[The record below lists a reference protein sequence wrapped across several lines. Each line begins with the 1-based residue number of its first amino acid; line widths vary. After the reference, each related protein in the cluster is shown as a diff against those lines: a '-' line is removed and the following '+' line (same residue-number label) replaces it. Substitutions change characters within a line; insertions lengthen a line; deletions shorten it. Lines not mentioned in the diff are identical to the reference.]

1 VAGRDSGTAKEA
13 SPEAATRGL
22 VAVALG
28 WLLPGLGHAWLG
40 RPRRGA
46 AMGGILLLMFAT
58 GLLLEGSL
66 SKPSGGTYLSA
77 LATVADLGIG
87 PLYFVAQ
94 LLDWGA
100 GTVTAATHEIG
111 NTFHWSAGVMNLLLL
126 LDAHDIGTGRK

>member
-1 VAGRDSGTAKEA
+1 MAGRDRSAAKA
-13 SPEAATRGL
+13 GSPEAARRGL
-22 VAVALG
+22 IAVGLG

-46 AMGGILLLMFAT
+46 AMGGILLLMFAL

-66 SKPSGGTYLSA
+66 SRPTGGSYLSL

-94 LLDWGA
+94 LFDWG
-100 GTVTAATHEIG
+100 GGRVTSATHEIG